1 MESQSLSWNHVV
13 EKGSLIWICYFYLN
27 VCYFKQINLT
37 RVQWQSTREDERKG
51 RHNQSYLWLNYVNVF
66 YCRKQNRKQHLK

>member
-1 MESQSLSWNHVV
+1 MYTSHVV

-51 RHNQSYLWLNYVNVF
+51 RHNQSYLWLNYVNV
-66 YCRKQNRKQHLK
+66 NIINII